1 ADMLNDR
8 VVDELTITEQMGDI
22 LADLLWGHLIGWSM
36 EIPREIF
43 DRTKISSRGS
53 LGVIATLEFLEHL
66 LSKMGHKDLLVTRT
80 ISPTNH
86 LMLGVCVRKAPAARL
101 RSSKVAGVRK
111 RGRSQS
117 GALKPAHE
125 PGPDARLVHGT
136 TDCRLPPRVGEYVK
150 ESHKVSPSV
159 P

>member
-36 EIPREIF
+36 EILREIF
-43 DRTKISSRGS
+43 DRTKISPRGS

-86 LMLGVCVRKAPAARL
+86 LMLGVCVREAPAARL
-101 RSSKVAGVRK
+101 RSSRFFVHDK
-111 RGRSQS
+111 RLRI
-117 GALKPAHE
+117 H
-125 PGPDARLVHGT
+125 PDV
-136 TDCRLPPRVGEYVK
+136 
-150 ESHKVSPSV
+150 
-159 P
+159 